1 MLVVLL
7 RTEGRGREAEVL
19 VEGCRLVVVDRVSAA
34 DQPLRPGP
42 IDGARLDVVTIPH
55 LSGRAAGD
63 EPGPKGLV
71 REWGWRYRVR
81 AEVLS
86 VEPLRVDLG
95 PFAIELELAIGET
108 PAPGDQLSIAID
120 RILLSRS
127 VVD

>member
-1 MLVVLL
+1 MRVVLL

-19 VEGCRLVVVDRVSAA
+19 VEGCQLAVVDRVSAA
-34 DQPLRPGP
+34 DEPLPPGP
-42 IDGARLDVVTIPH
+42 IDAARLEIVTIPH
-55 LSGRAAGD
+55 LSGRDTG

-71 REWGWRYRVR
+71 REWGWRYRAR

-86 VEPLRVDLG
+86 VQPLRVDLG
-95 PFAIELELAIGET
+95 PFAVELELAMAET

-127 VVD
+127 A